1 MLYFLIFMLAYLFVI
16 LIILVA
22 IDGLTNNYPKH
33 TEDRSFL
40 FHVYAGDKA
49 WHKSVDGSQ
58 ATARVRHSP
67 DFSIAQGGREFWER

>member
-33 TEDRSFL
+33 TEDRLFL
-40 FHVYAGDKA
+40 YHIYAGNQA
-49 WHKSVDGSQ
+49 LHKSVDGSQ
-58 ATARVRHSP
+58 ETTRGRHSS